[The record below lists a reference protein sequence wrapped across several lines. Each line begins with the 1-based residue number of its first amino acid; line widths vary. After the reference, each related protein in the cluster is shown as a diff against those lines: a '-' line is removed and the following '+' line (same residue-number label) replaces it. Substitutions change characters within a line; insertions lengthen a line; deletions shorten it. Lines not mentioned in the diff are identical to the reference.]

1 MKINPR
7 KNNFKLSLFKLN
19 EIMKGLLLR
28 FPVVKEQKEQEEI
41 RLGGTDPEHEYKEV
55 LYIFHFQSG
64 KMTETLYLRQK
75 INN

>member
-1 MKINPR
+1 M
-7 KNNFKLSLFKLN
+7 
-19 EIMKGLLLR
+19 
-28 FPVVKEQKEQEEI
+28 VKEQKEQEEI